1 MNSLTLNHRDA
12 SRITAHNRRTVNA
25 RSKASVILLCV
36 SFVPLLFGQV
46 PPNRTQTKP
55 PVNET
60 RGVNRPQIGI
70 LVPRTSI
77 VPLLFGMKRVE
88 VARVLEPLRLQP
100 KFSGPDDGI
109 ALEQDP
115 AAGTKVPYGS
125 GVTVTLGRMPGLVLR
140 GPAAPAYAGSELTFS
155 VAFAP
160 PLPEGPKAI
169 YHFTW
174 GDGTPTE
181 STAKAV
187 VMHRFADPG
196 ARVVSVIWSLD
207 DNVKIG
213 SARVAVDVLPPPS
226 DSGQTGTVV
235 TRSSDVP
242 LLFGMNRVQV
252 AQVLASLRLRPAFSG
267 IPNGVAVDQKPPAGT
282 RVPFGSGVAVRLGEL
297 PRLVLSSSPAP
308 ASTASDLR
316 LTVAFEPPLPAGT
329 PVTYQYTW
337 GDGTFTGPTGDW
349 VFTHRFSEVSNRL
362 VSVVATVNGRV
373 KIEGRI
379 SVDVV
384 APPPSDTAQTAT
396 VSDTSTTTTQTAT
409 VSDTSTTTATATPV
423 DTGTTSSSTET
434 RSATSNTTPTTTT
447 TAPNTTTG
455 TVPTSDPSSNL
466 LVWIG
471 AAAVVLLLVVTFL
484 LARVLRALNRK
495 PSATQAQ
502 PKSPVAFNGGVRT
515 IEYEIEHP
523 ELIRKGPA
531 VGLRGGVRAE
541 EGDDV

>member
-1 MNSLTLNHRDA
+1 MNWLRLNRREA
-12 SRITAHNRRTVNA
+12 SRITAHNRDTVNA

-36 SFVPLLFGQV
+36 SFAPLVFGQV

-125 GVTVTLGRMPGLVLR
+125 GVAVTLGRMPGLVLR

-174 GDGTPTE
+174 DDGSPTE
-181 STAKAV
+181 ATGKTV
-187 VMHRFADPG
+187 VTHRFADAG
-196 ARVVSVIWSLD
+196 THVVSLIWSLA

-213 SARVAVDVLPPPS
+213 STRVAVDVLPPPS
-226 DSGQTGTVV
+226 DSGQTGTVG

-242 LLFGMNRVQV
+242 LLFGMNRVEV
-252 AQVLASLRLRPAFSG
+252 AQVLASLHLRPAFSG
-267 IPNGVAVDQKPPAGT
+267 IERGIVVDQKPPAGT
-282 RVPFGSGVAVRLGEL
+282 RVRYGSEVAARLGQL
-297 PRLVLSSSPAP
+297 PRLVLSASPAP

-316 LTVAFEPPLPAGT
+316 LTVAFEPPLPAGM

-349 VFTHRFSEVSNRL
+349 VFTHRFFEASNRL

-379 SVDVV
+379 SVEVV

-396 VSDTSTTTTQTAT
+396 VSDTSTITTQTT
-409 VSDTSTTTATATPV
+409 PTSDTSTTTATTTPV
-423 DTGTTSSSTET
+423 AGTESSSTET
-434 RSATSNTTPTTTT
+434 GSPTSDTTPTTTT

-455 TVPTSDPSSNL
+455 TTSDPSSNPL
-466 LVWIG
+466 MWIG

-502 PKSPVAFNGGVRT
+502 AKSPVAFNGGVRA

-531 VGLRGGVRAE
+531 VGLRGGIRAE

>member
-1 MNSLTLNHRDA
+1 
-12 SRITAHNRRTVNA
+12 
-25 RSKASVILLCV
+25 
-36 SFVPLLFGQV
+36 
-46 PPNRTQTKP
+46 
-55 PVNET
+55 
-60 RGVNRPQIGI
+60 
-70 LVPRTSI
+70 
-77 VPLLFGMKRVE
+77 MKSVE
-88 VARVLEPLRLQP
+88 VARVLEPLHLRP
-100 KFSGPDDGI
+100 KFLGPEDGI
-109 ALEQDP
+109 ALAQDP
-115 AAGTKVPYGS
+115 AAGTSVPYGS
-125 GVTVTLGRMPGLVLR
+125 GVVVTLGSMPRLVLS
-140 GPAAPAYAGSELTFS
+140 GPAAPAYAGREL
-155 VAFAP
+155 AFKVGLVP

-196 ARVVSVIWSLD
+196 ARVVFVIWSLA

-252 AQVLASLRLRPAFSG
+252 EQVLASLHLRPAFSG
-267 IPNGVAVDQKPPAGT
+267 INRGIVFDQKPSAGT

-297 PRLVLSSSPAP
+297 PRLVLSASPAP

-316 LTVAFEPPLPAGT
+316 LTVAFEPPLPPGT

-379 SVDVV
+379 SVEVV

-409 VSDTSTTTATATPV
+409 ASDTSTTTATATSV
-423 DTGTTSSSTET
+423 DTGTTTSSTTET
-434 RSATSNTTPTTTT
+434 GTATSDTTPTLPVETTPTAIAST
-447 TAPNTTTG
+447 TETG
-455 TVPTSDPSSNL
+455 GSVPTPDSPSNL

-495 PSATQAQ
+495 TPETQAQ
-502 PKSPVAFNGGVRT
+502 AKSPVAFNGGVRA

-531 VGLRGGVRAE
+531 VGLRGGVRAQ